1 MPAAARVGDTVAT
14 GHLCDTA
21 TTLATVNR
29 SVNIEGA
36 NACVVGD
43 LTVSHS
49 AFAPPNCAAHTAPI
63 NVGSTL
69 VTIGGVAA
77 ARFGDSCDL
86 GTITSGAVKVTIG
99 G

>member
-14 GHLCDTA
+14 GHLCDAT
-21 TTLATVNR
+21 TTLAAVNHN
-29 SVNIEGA
+29 VNIEGS

-63 NVGSTL
+63 NAGSTL
-69 VTIGGVAA
+69 VTIGGLPA
-77 ARFGDSCDL
+77 ARVDDSCDL